1 MKILIVD
8 DEKAL
13 CIALSSL
20 LKHNGYD
27 TVFTNSF
34 DDCLLMIKKDFFE
47 IIILDYQLK
56 GRNGLE
62 ILSIIKR
69 QYPLT
74 QVIFIT
80 AFGNENLAITAIK
93 NGAYDYVKK
102 PFDNDEL
109 LNRVSHI
116 KESFILKSG
125 VTIPR
130 DGYFFSTAM
139 NSIIE
144 KVKTISKTD
153 VPVLLTGESGTG
165 KEVIAKMIHK
175 YSERTGNFVPVNCS
189 AIPENLI
196 ESALFGAEKGSYTG
210 ASERKMGFFESADK
224 GSIFLDEIAEL
235 PIDLQAKFLRVLQ
248 ENEITR
254 VGGSLPV
261 KIKTRVISA
270 TNKDIEN
277 EVKNNKFR
285 EDLFYRL
292 NLIRIHIPSLRERRD
307 EIKPL
312 AQVFLKDFSKKYEKN
327 IIGFDEKVLDYFQKY
342 EWPGNIRE
350 LKNTVEKSV
359 IFSKR
364 EWIETGDLEIGNL
377 EICNLQNENT
387 LKISTGDDNKAA
399 AGEDYDFKALPAN
412 ITQAKKII
420 SSKFEK
426 EFIIYYLK
434 KNNFNITR
442 TGSEIGLHRQ
452 DLYKKMKE
460 LGIKIEKSD

>member
-27 TVFTNSF
+27 TVFANSF
-34 DDCLLMIKKDFFE
+34 EECLAIIKKDFFE

-62 ILSIIKR
+62 LLSIIKR

-125 VTIPR
+125 ITIPQ
-130 DGYFFSTAM
+130 DGYFFSSVM

-165 KEVIAKMIHK
+165 KEVIAKMI
-175 YSERTGNFVPVNCS
+175 
-189 AIPENLI
+189 
-196 ESALFGAEKGSYTG
+196 
-210 ASERKMGFFESADK
+210 
-224 GSIFLDEIAEL
+224 
-235 PIDLQAKFLRVLQ
+235 Q
-248 ENEITR
+248 
-254 VGGSLPV
+254 
-261 KIKTRVISA
+261 
-270 TNKDIEN
+270 
-277 EVKNNKFR
+277 
-285 EDLFYRL
+285 
-292 NLIRIHIPSLRERRD
+292 
-307 EIKPL
+307 
-312 AQVFLKDFSKKYEKN
+312 QVFRKN
-327 IIGFDEKVLDYFQKY
+327 
-342 EWPGNIRE
+342 RE
-350 LKNTVEKSV
+350 FCSRKLFRHSRKPYR
-359 IFSKR
+359 KR
-364 EWIETGDLEIGNL
+364 P
-377 EICNLQNENT
+377 
-387 LKISTGDDNKAA
+387 
-399 AGEDYDFKALPAN
+399 F
-412 ITQAKKII
+412 
-420 SSKFEK
+420 
-426 EFIIYYLK
+426 
-434 KNNFNITR
+434 R
-442 TGSEIGLHRQ
+442 R
-452 DLYKKMKE
+452 
-460 LGIKIEKSD
+460 

>member
-27 TVFTNSF
+27 TIFVNSF
-34 DDCLLMIKKDFFE
+34 DECLSLIKKDFFE

-62 ILSIIKR
+62 LLSIIKR
-69 QYPLT
+69 QHPLT
-74 QVIFIT
+74 QVILIT

-93 NGAYDYVKK
+93 TGAYDYVKK

-109 LNRVSHI
+109 INRVNHI
-116 KESFILKSG
+116 KESFILKSEI
-125 VTIPR
+125 TKPQ
-130 DGYFFSTAM
+130 DGYFFSVVM

-144 KVKTISKTD
+144 KVKTLSKTD

-165 KEVIAKMIHK
+165 KEIIAKMIHK
-175 YSERTGNFVPVNCS
+175 YSERTGNFIPVNCS

-196 ESALFGAEKGSYTG
+196 ESALFGAEKGSFTG
-210 ASERKMGFFESADK
+210 AGEKKIGFFESADN
-224 GSIFLDEIAEL
+224 GTIFLDEIGEINL
-235 PIDLQAKFLRVLQ
+235 DLQTKFLRVLQ

-254 VGGSLPV
+254 VGGNLPV
-261 KIKTRVISA
+261 KIRTRVISA
-270 TNKDIEN
+270 TNKNIEN
-277 EVKNNKFR
+277 EVLNNKFR

-292 NLIRIHIPSLRERRD
+292 NVIRIHIPPLRERKD
-307 EIKPL
+307 EIKSL
-312 AQVFLKDFSKKYEKN
+312 ALVFLKDFSKKYEKN
-327 IIGFDEKVLDYFQKY
+327 IIGFDKKALDYFQKY

-350 LKNTVEKSV
+350 LKNTVEKLV
-359 IFSKR
+359 IFSKK
-364 EWIETGDLEIGNL
+364 EWIEIND
-377 EICNLQNENT
+377 LQNENT
-387 LKISTGDDNKAA
+387 LKGLIRDDKNMIDNL
-399 AGEDYDFKALPAN
+399 EYDFKSLPVN
-412 ITQAKKII
+412 ITQAKRII
-420 SSKFEK
+420 SSQFEK
-426 EFIIYYLK
+426 EFIMYYLK

-442 TGSEIGLHRQ
+442 TGKQIGLHRQ

-460 LGIKIEKSD
+460 LEISTDMYEKK